1 MISAKLAY
9 LLLLLLLAVF
19 SVAYLDTVPILMI
32 YALLLIT
39 VVTAGWSFFARK
51 RIQLLFSADSAGEDR
66 RIQYHITVK
75 NASFFP
81 VTFCEASFCCVNLF
95 DERAVKLK
103 TRFTVPARGV
113 QELTGFLQTDSA
125 GVYELSC
132 TKCFFTDWFRL
143 FRRKLKPPAPL
154 RFSVWPVCHPL
165 HMELVT
171 IPDED
176 FSSTKNSSDRVNSI
190 PGDFFGV
197 RAYREGDRI
206 QHIHWKLTGKSDQFV
221 VKEFS
226 LPEKNSI
233 SLVLEFSGA
242 QDISLKNALLDTAVS
257 LSGFFLEHSVDHE
270 LCFIAD
276 GHLSRYEIKEQSQ
289 LYHSLRELLSHP
301 PDMSE
306 SQPALLA
313 SQHPAANKHL
323 LCVACDETA
332 AENPALLEQP
342 LSAALLQIS
351 RDENREP
358 SFLNRLHLV
367 PVDAADVQKSLT
379 GLEL

>member
-1 MISAKLAY
+1 MITAKLGY
-9 LLLLLLLAVF
+9 LLLLLLLAAF
-19 SVAYLDTVPILMI
+19 SVAYLGTVPILMI
-32 YALLLIT
+32 CALLLLT
-39 VVTAGWSFFARK
+39 LATAVWSFLARK
-51 RIQLLFSADSAGEDR
+51 RIQLLLSADSPDDER
-66 RIQYHITVK
+66 RVQYHITVK

-95 DERAVKLK
+95 DERAVTLK

-113 QELTGFLQTDSA
+113 QELTGCLQTDSA

-143 FRRKLKPPAPL
+143 FRRKIRRPEPI
-154 RFSVWPVCHPL
+154 RFSVWPVCHSIHVDL
-165 HMELVT
+165 LT

-176 FSSTKNSSDRVNSI
+176 QSSTKTSPDRPNSV

-206 QHIHWKLTGKSDQFV
+206 QHIHWKLTGKNDQFV

-226 LPEKNSI
+226 LPAKNSI

-242 QDISLKNALLDTAVS
+242 QDLALKNALLDTAAS
-257 LSGFFLEHSVDHE
+257 LSGFFIKHSVEHE
-270 LCFIAD
+270 LCFMAD
-276 GHLSRYEIKEQSQ
+276 DNLCRYEIKEQSQ
-289 LYHSLRELLSHP
+289 LYHSLRELLSRP
-301 PDMSE
+301 PDMSAG
-306 SQPALLA
+306 QPALLA

-323 LCVACDETA
+323 LCVACDETV

-342 LSAALLQIS
+342 LTAVLLHVS
-351 RDENREP
+351 REKDKEP
-358 SFLNRLHLV
+358 LFAGRLHRI
-367 PVDAADVQKSLT
+367 PVNAADVQKSLT